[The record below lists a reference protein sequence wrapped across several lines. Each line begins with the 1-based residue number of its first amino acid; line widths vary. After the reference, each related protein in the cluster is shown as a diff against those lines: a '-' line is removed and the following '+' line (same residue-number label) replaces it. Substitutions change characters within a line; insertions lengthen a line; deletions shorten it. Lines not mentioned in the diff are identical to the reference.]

1 MLPVSNTAYFCC
13 GIRCED
19 ERSKAPIV
27 NDIYAKKL
35 MSNEGMNIYHQFKK
49 QKYANRNILVRH
61 KLIDDMV
68 SSILSETEDITFISI
83 GSGLESR
90 SYRMTAGNWVEID
103 EYQVIKYKDKY
114 LPHKECKN
122 NLKRIGVDFSI
133 NELSAALSSINVLG
147 RVVVI
152 IEGVFVY
159 LEPKQILNTL
169 KTLKEYF
176 PDHDVITDFIS
187 EDFINSYSKRFD
199 KGVNELGAYY
209 SPLKYP
215 ESPFID
221 GGYKLKIEKSVTESS
236 AVIYGQYIL
245 RGIAKLFMPNYIN
258 GYKVALLS
266 QRKTGDDN
274 AFTG

>member
-19 ERSKAPIV
+19 EDSKKSVV
-27 NDIYAKKL
+27 NDIYAKKF
-35 MSNEGMNIYHQFKK
+35 MSEEGMNIYSEFKK

-68 SSILSETEDITFISI
+68 SSILSETEDVTFISI

-90 SYRMTAGNWVEID
+90 SYRMSAGSWIEID
-103 EYQVIKYKDKY
+103 EHQVITYKEKC
-114 LPHKECKN
+114 LPQNKCKN
-122 NLKRIGVDFSI
+122 KLKRIGVDFSI
-133 NELSAALSSINVLG
+133 NELSTALSSINVLG

-159 LEPKQILNTL
+159 LDPKQIL
-169 KTLKEYF
+169 KTLNSLKECF

-209 SPLKYP
+209 SPLKHP

-236 AVIYGQYIL
+236 TVIYGQYML

-266 QRKTGDDN
+266 QRKTGGDN
-274 AFTG
+274 AFIG